1 MSIVACI
8 PSTFCPT
15 LGHHQGRIYY
25 KSDITFVLAYYY
37 CVRASLSLKVLA
49 FVFECDSI
57 FSASNVDDILI
68 LINNITE
75 INTLQDTFQN
85 NSVLNFTHE
94 VNKNNNIS
102 FLDVLIDTNN
112 NNNFTTSTNK
122 KPSSNNSCTL
132 NFKSECPFRYKKAII
147 HNLISRAKL
156 ISSSKTIFYK
166 EVENIKQALINNG
179 FPNYIVDEQI
189 KRMIKNV
196 NQQNKQC
203 TTPSSQQTYIKLFY
217 RNQMHYNYKS
227 DEKILKH

>member
-1 MSIVACI
+1 MSTYFLLDPFEFPYCFYCILGELIYVLSIVACI

-25 KSDITFVLAYYY
+25 KSDVTFVL
-37 CVRASLSLKVLA
+37 
-49 FVFECDSI
+49 
-57 FSASNVDDILI
+57 
-68 LINNITE
+68 
-75 INTLQDTFQN
+75 
-85 NSVLNFTHE
+85 
-94 VNKNNNIS
+94 
-102 FLDVLIDTNN
+102 
-112 NNNFTTSTNK
+112 
-122 KPSSNNSCTL
+122 
-132 NFKSECPFRYKKAII
+132 AII

-203 TTPSSQQTYIKLFY
+203 TTPSSQQTYIKLFFIVTKCTTIT
-217 RNQMHYNYKS
+217 NPMKKS
-227 DEKILKH
+227 